1 VIDFKKYSCKIC
13 LNSNE
18 NIAYTAKEM
27 MFGMR
32 DEFEYFE
39 CRECGCL
46 QICEFPKD
54 MARYYPPDYYSFEST
69 EKHRDTGI
77 YKHFKKWVLASKV
90 LGSPML
96 KRTLGLLP
104 MRNEFKI
111 FHEIEIN
118 KNTKILDVGCGQ
130 GQSFLM
136 PLATLGLKNLTGC
149 DPFIKKAISYADSLH
164 IQKSSIAE
172 ITGSYDLISFH
183 HSFEHIYNPLNTLKK
198 VYDLLSENGI
208 CVLRIPTAS
217 SYAWENYRSNWVQL
231 DAPRHFFLHSVKSIA
246 LLAES
251 TGLVLHK
258 ISYDSGQFQFAGS
271 EQYLKDIP
279 LVEGNSKKINGFLKR
294 KLLMVKYR
302 WLARKLNR
310 EGRGDQA
317 AFFLKKKKST

>member
-1 VIDFKKYSCKIC
+1 VINFKKYTCKIC
-13 LNSNE
+13 QNSIE
-18 NIAYTAKEM
+18 NIPYTAKEM

-54 MARYYPPDYYSFEST
+54 MARYYPADYYSFKSAEQ
-69 EKHRDTGI
+69 HRDTGI
-77 YKHFKKWVLASKV
+77 YINFKKWLLTSKV
-90 LGSPML
+90 LGGPML
-96 KRTLGLLP
+96 KRFLSLLP
-104 MRNEFKI
+104 IRNEFKI

-118 KNTKILDVGCGQ
+118 EKTKILDVGCGQ

-149 DPFIKKAISYADSLH
+149 DPFIKSAISYVDSLH

-183 HSFEHIYNPLNTLKK
+183 HSFEHINNPLDTLKK
-198 VYDLLSENGI
+198 VYNLLSENGI
-208 CVLRIPTAS
+208 CVLRIPTVS
-217 SYAWENYRSNWVQL
+217 SYAWKHYRINWVQL

-246 LLAES
+246 LLADS
-251 TGLVLHK
+251 AGLILHN

-279 LVEGNSKKINGFLKR
+279 LSEGNSKKINGFFKR
-294 KLLMVKYR
+294 KLLMLKFL

-317 AFFLKKKKST
+317 AFFLKKKESS